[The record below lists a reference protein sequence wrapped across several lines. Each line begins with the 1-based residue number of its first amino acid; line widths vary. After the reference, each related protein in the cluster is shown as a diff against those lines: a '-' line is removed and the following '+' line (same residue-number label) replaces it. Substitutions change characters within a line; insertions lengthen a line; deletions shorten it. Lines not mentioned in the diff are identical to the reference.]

1 MLTQFHNISTYIFE
15 AGVYLLPHKLWG
27 DDEDILHAER
37 VLSSQPG
44 RSCEGINSMG
54 CQNFLVSFQAAI
66 CESAYVQSVRFHRS
80 GR

>member
-1 MLTQFHNISTYIFE
+1 MLTQFHDICAYIVE
-15 AGVYLLPHKLWG
+15 AGVDLLPHKLWR

-44 RSCEGINSMG
+44 RSCEGINPMS
-54 CQNFLVSFQAAI
+54 CQNPLVSLQATI
-66 CESAYVQSVRFHRS
+66 CESAYVQSMRFHRS